1 MTFFQA
7 AHGSP
12 DFLFGSP
19 PPEHI
24 FVARNYL
31 CVSYLLNV
39 RAANGEHGELGSGWC
54 TGSCAP
60 PGSQGDLCLWVFDE
74 LIVAVV
80 Y

>member
-1 MTFFQA
+1 MSFRRPSGRLIFCLA
-7 AHGSP
+7 ALH
-12 DFLFGSP
+12 
-19 PPEHI
+19 PEHI
-24 FVARNYL
+24 FVARNCL
-31 CVSYLLNV
+31 CVNYLLNV